1 MTEKLVLDAPQAVAM
16 LRKVVYGRED
26 YVYVRP
32 SNAPYCVNF
41 TDEGQPSC
49 VVGHVLAELGLT
61 FEVAELLEIKGN
73 IAIRS
78 AAGKVN
84 KCPDFGWAL
93 TEAAV
98 QVLAA
103 AQLVQDDGR
112 TWGEALGRAE
122 ACADLHG

>member
-32 SNAPYCVNF
+32 SNVPYCVNF

-61 FEVAELLEIKGN
+61 FEVAELLGVESN
-73 IAIRS
+73 VAIMS
-78 AAGKVN
+78 AADKVN
-84 KCPDFGWAL
+84 ECPDFGWTL

-98 QVLAA
+98 QVLTA